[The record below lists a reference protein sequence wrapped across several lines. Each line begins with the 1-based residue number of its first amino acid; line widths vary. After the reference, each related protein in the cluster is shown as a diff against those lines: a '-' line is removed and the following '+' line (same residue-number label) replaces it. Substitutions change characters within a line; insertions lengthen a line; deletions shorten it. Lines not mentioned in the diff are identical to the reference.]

1 MSWANLESWTE
12 AISWI
17 LLSPG
22 RGVVLVED
30 CVILWTVRT
39 VADEDELSCTIL
51 EQSNPLIKVCQRENA
66 LLTNNIN
73 KEQLGQ

>member
-66 LLTNNIN
+66 LLTNKVK
-73 KEQLGQ
+73 KEQLSQ

>member
-12 AISWI
+12 AVSWI

-22 RGVVLVED
+22 RGVILVED

-39 VADEDELSCTIL
+39 VEDEDELSCTIL
-51 EQSNPLIKVCQRENA
+51 ERSNPLIKVRENA
-66 LLTNNIN
+66 LLTNNVN